1 MRQPCRNESQHARSR
16 KEYGAQLALERDLLI
31 LKVLT
36 ATGRAL
42 GEQAGEGLWV
52 CSSTGACEGVVVHGA
67 CTCGHLQGARKGRR
81 CLWMDEE
88 MLVLQT
94 GSAQINEQLN

>member
-1 MRQPCRNESQHARSR
+1 MRQPCRNESQHVRSR
-16 KEYGAQLALERDLLI
+16 KEYGAQIALERDLLI

-52 CSSTGACEGVVVHGA
+52 CSSTGACEGVVVHAPVGICRGLGRA
-67 CTCGHLQGARKGRR
+67 GGVCGWMRR
-81 CLWMDEE
+81 CWFCRQ
-88 MLVLQT
+88 VL
-94 GSAQINEQLN
+94 LK